1 MTKSTSKIYI
11 HSCLSEFYAA
21 YINRERKK
29 GYHVGASL
37 QDPTTKAKPP
47 INEANFLSLLLQSES
62 RDDL

>member
-1 MTKSTSKIYI
+1 MTKNKSKIYI
-11 HSCLSEFYAA
+11 SSYLFELYTA

-29 GYHVGASL
+29 DYHVGASL